1 MKGRVCFLCCL
12 FCLFTGLT
20 GIQGGFAQTHQAR
33 LDQGIKLY
41 RAGHWADAAV
51 ELRRSQREAVGS
63 GQLSA
68 SLYWL
73 SLTEFALGEYE
84 AALRDINELQWAAPA
99 GMRMDDII
107 FYKGRALYYLDR
119 PAEALPLFR
128 SYGDVL
134 DRQNTPGTQAEKGV
148 LAYWIG
154 ECLYALGQ
162 SEQAA
167 AQFTLVINSRPRSE
181 KYEAAVY
188 RLALIEQEDVAKELL
203 DTMDVN
209 YTEYQ
214 EVLEEYQH
222 LLAEAELQIR
232 ALESGRDAGTAAP
245 IAEQNAPAADASSR
259 SPSATVDTIQH
270 IRELKAEAEKRRGD
284 LSLRD

>member
-1 MKGRVCFLCCL
+1 MKRRACFLFFL
-12 FCLFTGLT
+12 LWIFAGLI
-20 GIQGGFAQTHQAR
+20 GIQGGFAQSHQAR

-41 RAGHWADAAV
+41 RAGQWNSAAV

-73 SLTEFALGEYE
+73 SLTEFALGEYD
-84 AALRDINELQWAAPA
+84 AALRDINELQWVAPA

-107 FYKGRALYYLDR
+107 FYKGRALYYLER

-128 SYGDVL
+128 AYGDVL
-134 DRQNTPGTQAEKGV
+134 ARQNTPNTQAEKTV

-162 SEQAA
+162 QEQAA
-167 AQFTLVINSRPRSE
+167 VQFTLVVNTRPRSE
-181 KYEAAVY
+181 KYEAAAY
-188 RLALIEQEDVAKELL
+188 RLALIEQENIAKELL
-203 DTMDVN
+203 DTMNMN

-214 EVLEEYQH
+214 EALEEYQQ
-222 LLAEAELQIR
+222 LLTEAERQIR
-232 ALESGRDAGTAAP
+232 TLESSRDDRATMSGAGTSSSAP
-245 IAEQNAPAADASSR
+245 LPA
-259 SPSATVDTIQH
+259 VTIDPIQR
-270 IRELKAEAEKRRGD
+270 IRDLKATAEKRRNE
-284 LSLRD
+284 LSLME